1 MGEEEVSNES
11 ESSENSSSDD
21 PKTPENEVNEYE
33 KQRQLRID
41 QNRARVEA
49 LGLRKIANSLMN
61 LSHKGGEKKSKL
73 NSKKGVKNGKDDGE
87 YEPDDENPKDD
98 SSDCSLDESSD
109 EFEEG
114 KRKKKKQKKKVEL
127 ASGVLIPDS
136 SLQIVGHC
144 GEKICLMFPKAP
156 KEEVKDLMNRYPKGF
171 NGFNREQG
179 ERALRY
185 IAGLKADYC
194 KLRRSH
200 FKYPEF
206 REEVVEGLPFPEGF
220 NGFNLEESKEISRV
234 IVSLEDAYSRLR
246 SCFQS
251 EVQGAES
258 LLCPEASCSRPMETF
273 RPPTTQVPRPQWQA
287 STCVAGP
294 VQPNV
299 PMYPDY
305 RQFPPYW
312 CPPMVPFGMSPVI
325 RDSCNVIYPPPYMD
339 NYSGRSNI

>member
-114 KRKKKKQKKKVEL
+114 KRKKKKQKKKVRNRNLRSDKQKSLQKQPDMTNVMDEDEALKQAIALSLKNTGETSDLQHAGLSQSDNHSPVVNTRKKKRPFKSRVQMTEDDLVINFCQFDEAGKGSITLRDLQKMAASHDFSWTDKEL
-127 ASGVLIPDS
+127 ADMIRCFDS
-136 SLQIVGHC
+136 DRDGKLTLDDFRNI
-144 GEKICLMFPKAP
+144 I
-156 KEEVKDLMNRYPKGF
+156 
-171 NGFNREQG
+171 
-179 ERALRY
+179 LRCNM
-185 IAGLKADYC
+185 L
-194 KLRRSH
+194 
-200 FKYPEF
+200 
-206 REEVVEGLPFPEGF
+206 
-220 NGFNLEESKEISRV
+220 
-234 IVSLEDAYSRLR
+234 
-246 SCFQS
+246 
-251 EVQGAES
+251 
-258 LLCPEASCSRPMETF
+258 
-273 RPPTTQVPRPQWQA
+273 QVPENP
-287 STCVAGP
+287 
-294 VQPNV
+294 
-299 PMYPDY
+299 
-305 RQFPPYW
+305 
-312 CPPMVPFGMSPVI
+312 
-325 RDSCNVIYPPPYMD
+325 
-339 NYSGRSNI
+339 